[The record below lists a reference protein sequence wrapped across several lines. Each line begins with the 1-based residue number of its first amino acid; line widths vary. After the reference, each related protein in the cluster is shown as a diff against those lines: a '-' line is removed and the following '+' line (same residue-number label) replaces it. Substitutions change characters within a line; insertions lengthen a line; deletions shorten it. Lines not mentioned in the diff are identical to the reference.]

1 MRITDHATTEKAS
14 ATPRLTAEQT
24 AIYERDG
31 FLQFQQSVFPQEKF
45 DRLKALFEEDLEKYT
60 EPELDM
66 IHTRD
71 PRLLEFL
78 QSDEVLDLVEP
89 LIGPNIGLWASHLI
103 CKEPFTGKATPWHED
118 SSYWN
123 GRVSTMAGICTVWLA
138 IDEATPENGSMGV
151 IPGSQING
159 FSDYVPVDSDKNIFG
174 SEIRPDL
181 IDESKAVYSVL
192 QPNQCTLHEG
202 RIIHG
207 AKANISPKRR
217 AGYTMRYFPTT
228 SLVYPDSPRNA
239 NHKIWLVRGRDVS
252 GGNRFENA

>member
-1 MRITDHATTEKAS
+1 MMTATK
-14 ATPRLTAEQT
+14 PRLTPEEAAT
-24 AIYERDG
+24 YARDG
-31 FLQFQQSVFPQEKF
+31 FLQFHQPVFPQAKF
-45 DRLKALFEEDLEKYT
+45 DRLKAIFEEDLLRYT
-60 EPELDM
+60 ESELDM

-71 PRLLEFL
+71 DRLLEFV
-78 QSDEVLDLVEP
+78 QSDEVLDLVES

-138 IDEATPENGSMGV
+138 IDEASPENGSMGV
-151 IPGSQING
+151 IPGSQVNG
-159 FSDYVPVDSDKNIFG
+159 FSDYVPVDAAKNIFG

-181 IDESKAVYSVL
+181 IDESKAVYAEL

-207 AKANISPKRR
+207 ARANVSSKRR

-228 SLVYPDSPRNA
+228 SLVYPDNPRNA
-239 NHKIWLVRGRDVS
+239 THKIWLVRGKDVN